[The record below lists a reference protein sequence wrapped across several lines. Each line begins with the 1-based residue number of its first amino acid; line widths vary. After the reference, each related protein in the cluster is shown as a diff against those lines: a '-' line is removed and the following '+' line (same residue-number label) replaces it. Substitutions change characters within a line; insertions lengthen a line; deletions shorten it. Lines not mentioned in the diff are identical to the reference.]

1 MRRSRTAHTK
11 MDEKPGEEFPS
22 PAFLHIRGKIMIS
35 ISVCMIVKNEEKV
48 LARCLNS
55 LCGIADEIVIV
66 DTGSSDRTKEIAAA
80 YTNKIYDFLWVDD
93 FSAARNYSFSKA
105 TMEYIYVADADEVI
119 EEGER
124 QKFIK
129 LKEELD
135 PGVEIVQMIYTNQ
148 LSYNTTYNFD
158 EELRPKLYR
167 RLREFIWEEPLHE
180 AVRLTPVI
188 FDSEIRI
195 RHMPLEV
202 HANRDFAVFERA
214 YQKGILSERVAKM
227 YAREL
232 LIAGDLENFD
242 KSIPFF
248 EAQSENTAD
257 GTLLKQALCVLVR
270 AGRLLGDT
278 KFFFRYAV
286 KAMATGDAPSEIC
299 FELGEYYFTGE
310 APSKKDIYEAALWY
324 YNAIYEAVPELNIK
338 MGGSLPA
345 ERLVQCYE
353 RLGEREVAE
362 QYRAVLEDFVSKS
375 K

>member
-1 MRRSRTAHTK
+1 
-11 MDEKPGEEFPS
+11 
-22 PAFLHIRGKIMIS
+22 MID
-35 ISVCMIVKNEEKV
+35 ISVCMIVKNEERV
-48 LARCLNS
+48 LARCLDS

-66 DTGSSDRTKEIAAA
+66 DTGSSDRTKEIAGK
-80 YTNKIYDFLWVDD
+80 YTDKIYDFVWVDD

-105 TMEYIYVADADEVI
+105 TKEYIYVADADEVI
-119 EEGER
+119 EEEER
-124 QKFIK
+124 LKFIK

-135 PGVEIVQMIYTNQ
+135 PEVEIVQMLYTNQ
-148 LSYNTTYNFD
+148 LSCNTTYNFD

-167 RLREFIWEEPLHE
+167 RLREFVWEEPLHE

-188 FDSEIRI
+188 YDSEIRI

-202 HANRDFAVFERA
+202 HASRDFAVFERA
-214 YQKGILSERVAKM
+214 YQKGMLSKHMAEM

-232 LIAGDLENFD
+232 LIAGKLEDFT

-248 EAQSENTAD
+248 EAQCENTAD

-270 AGRLLGDT
+270 AGRLLSDT

-286 KAMATGDAPSEIC
+286 KAMAAGDAPSEIC
-299 FELGEYYFTGE
+299 FELGEYYFAGE
-310 APSKKDIYEAALWY
+310 APSEKDIYEAALWY

-345 ERLVQCYE
+345 KRLVQCYE
-353 RLGEREVAE
+353 RLGEEKAVE
-362 QYRAVLEDFVSKS
+362 QYRAVLEDFVKS
-375 K
+375 SR